1 MTKLAEHILDS
12 KASHFDPGE
21 FKDRYEGSWK
31 CSVESRPACPRS
43 ERPVHTRLNDTTEKN
58 MAPKDETRLE
68 RKARYQRIG
77 MASAKT
83 IKNMLAGTA
92 LGDKLRA
99 KGHTWVPEKKEPS
112 KKGG

>member
-1 MTKLAEHILDS
+1 
-12 KASHFDPGE
+12 
-21 FKDRYEGSWK
+21 
-31 CSVESRPACPRS
+31 
-43 ERPVHTRLNDTTEKN
+43 
-58 MAPKDETRLE
+58 MAPKDETGVE
-68 RKARYQRIG
+68 RKARYERIG

-99 KGHTWVPEKKEPS
+99 KGYTWVPEKTEPS